1 MSTQE
6 ILRTLGI
13 GQRFKG
19 HALIVAAL
27 NRISTDECSLY
38 SASSN
43 LFKPIAAAIPCDV
56 RTIERNI
63 RTAVDHAWRT
73 NPEYLIFL
81 AGYPMSQSPTV
92 LEFLDILN
100 TYMLREQSGKG
111 IS

>member
-6 ILRTLGI
+6 ILRSLGI

-19 HALIVAAL
+19 YALIVAAM
-27 NRISTDECSLY
+27 NRIAGNEYCLY

-43 LFKPIAAAIPCDV
+43 LFKPIAASIPCDV

-73 NPEYLIFL
+73 NPEYMIAL

-100 TYMLREQSGKG
+100 TYMLREQGK
-111 IS
+111 IVS